1 MHDLHSLH
9 GTYGIPPRRLLG
21 RVSGCGLCVEVC
33 VALGTACSL
42 RAGGPGE
49 DAQPS
54 REQGRCCSCLHP
66 CLPHTH
72 SASHTHTPL
81 AACPPSSP
89 CRPTR
94 CCARGRARCARC
106 CSWCRH
112 TRWAAATLP
121 LPFGMFGSFS
131 LEMCGRLGVAAPK
144 GSLVSPPWPTADR
157 SRWLP
162 GRAERRAAALH
173 VSCEAGPRPRL
184 SANPSQFLRERL
196 IESPR
201 LRHRPPRDP
210 FTTSGGY
217 CTWRVRQI
225 K

>member
-1 MHDLHSLH
+1 MHARGERGSLCM
-9 GTYGIPPRRLLG
+9 TYIHCMAYTASHPVVCLG
-21 RVSGCGLCVEVC
+21 ACRVVGCVLRCVWRWGLP
-33 VALGTACSL
+33 VASA
-42 RAGGPGE
+42 RGGPGE

-144 GSLVSPPWPTADR
+144 GSLVFTALAN
-157 SRWLP
+157 SRQKQVAARP
-162 GRAERRAAALH
+162 GRAPR
-173 VSCEAGPRPRL
+173 SCPA
-184 SANPSQFLRERL
+184 
-196 IESPR
+196 
-201 LRHRPPRDP
+201 
-210 FTTSGGY
+210 
-217 CTWRVRQI
+217 CVV
-225 K
+225 